1 VAAAAAHSFTV
12 LADVDH
18 APVDACGVERLDRIR
33 GLTRRGKGDHATTLG
48 TAVLPHHHVRVHHLT
63 RLPEMVLEVLPARL
77 EGKVVYEDA
86 CARL

>member
-12 LADVDH
+12 LADVEH
-18 APVDACGVERLDRIR
+18 APVDACGVESLDRIR

-77 EGKVVYEDA
+77 ECKVVYEDA